1 MKNNFGESSKFE
13 SLSKEKKCHYYKYIV
28 KRHLNDIKEG
38 IIHSKNRMEENYY
51 RNRYA
56 VQLSIYAKA
65 MNVQKKYLERY
76 ICRPTQTLIH
86 KNQE

>member
-13 SLSKEKKCHYYKYIV
+13 SLSREKKCHYYKSIV

-65 MNVQKKYLERY
+65 MNVQEKYLERC
-76 ICRPTQTLIH
+76 ICPPPQILIH
-86 KNQE
+86 KNQ

>member
-13 SLSKEKKCHYYKYIV
+13 SLSREKKCHYYKSIV

-38 IIHSKNRMEENYY
+38 ITHSKNRMEENYY

-65 MNVQKKYLERY
+65 MNVQEKYLERC
-76 ICRPTQTLIH
+76 ICPPPQILIH
-86 KNQE
+86 KNQ

>member
-1 MKNNFGESSKFE
+1 MINNFRESSKFE
-13 SLSKEKKCHYYKYIV
+13 SLSREKKYYYYKYIV

-65 MNVQKKYLERY
+65 MNVQEKYLERC
-76 ICRPTQTLIH
+76 ICPPPQIVIH
-86 KNQE
+86 KNQ